1 MKAVVMAGGEGTR
14 LRPLTNLR
22 PKPMVPIANQPVMEH
37 IIGLVKHHGITD
49 VVATLAFMPRVI
61 EDYFGSGDEWG
72 VNMSYAL
79 EDSPLGT
86 AGSVKNAES
95 LIGDDTFVVISGD
108 ALTDI
113 DLTKVIAFHKAKG
126 GPVTIALKAVPDP
139 LDFGVVVTDDNGR
152 IERFLEK
159 PTWGQVFSDMINT
172 GIYVMEP
179 EVFKHIPADR
189 PFDFSSELFPLL
201 MDVGFELFGCPVEG
215 YWCDV
220 GSVESYIQ
228 AHRDILDGK
237 AMVYIPGVSAREGL
251 WVGEG
256 SEVDPTAHIG
266 SSVVIGRNVTIR
278 AGASVGDYT
287 VLGDNCV
294 VSTNASVNHSIIW
307 SDSFIGKQASVNGS
321 VLCRKVDVRARARV
335 EIGAVIGDEVLIG
348 QGATVLSGV
357 QIYPYKRVES
367 AAILGESLIWR
378 NTGARDLFGDSG
390 ISGLVGIDIT
400 PELGLKVSQAFG
412 SLLPKGSHVVCSR
425 DVSRASRM
433 IKRAV
438 VAGLNSAGC
447 NVRDLRVASPAVNR
461 FTTHDTRCVAGMH
474 VCQSVADPQ
483 IVEIHFYDKTGLDIA
498 PWEEKKVERLYAR
511 GEFRRAFLDEVGDI
525 IYPPRAMEY
534 YSAGLSYALEKSQLD
549 DSWIKVVA
557 DLSYGVGAV
566 ILPQVVSGWHVN
578 LLSFNPFSDAE
589 RTMASASEEEPDYGD
604 ILHGIELFG
613 ADFGVR
619 FEPSAERI
627 RLVTPSGR
635 VLDGDT
641 ALHAMVDLW
650 CRTDPTTLP
659 IAVPLAASRV
669 IETIAARTGHTV
681 LRPGRSRRSLAALAV
696 EHKIGFAGSTS
707 GGFIFPEFLAS
718 YDGVMA
724 LGMLARM
731 LATDGRSLDVV
742 VDELP
747 EFHKVEIEVSCPND
761 RKGAVMRAVTE
772 YSSGM
777 DADLTE
783 GVRVAVE
790 GGWAL
795 VLPHGS
801 DPVVMVYA
809 EGSDSGQAMAL
820 AEEWKSV
827 VDAAATGG

>member
-1 MKAVVMAGGEGTR
+1 MKAVIMAGGEGTR

-22 PKPMVPIANQPVMEH
+22 PKPMVPIVNQPVMEH
-37 IIGLVKHHGITD
+37 IIGLLKHHGITEI
-49 VVATLAFMPRVI
+49 VATLAFMPKVI
-61 EDYFGSGDEWG
+61 EDYFGSGEEWG
-72 VNMSYAL
+72 VQIDYAL
-79 EDSPLGT
+79 EESPLGT
-86 AGSVKNAES
+86 AGSVKNAEHLLREES
-95 LIGDDTFVVISGD
+95 FVVISGD
-108 ALTDI
+108 AITDI
-113 DLTKVIAFHKAKG
+113 DLTAVIAFHKAKG
-126 GPVTIALKAVPDP
+126 GPVTIALKGVPDP
-139 LDFGVVVTDDNGR
+139 LDFGVVITDDDGR

-179 EVFKHIPADR
+179 EVFQFIPKDR

-201 MDVGFELFGCPVEG
+201 MEKGYDLYGCPVEG

-220 GSVESYIQ
+220 GSVDSYMQ
-228 AHRDILDGK
+228 VHRDILDGQ
-237 AMVYIPGVSAREGL
+237 AMVFTPGVCAREGL

-256 SEVDPTAHIG
+256 SQVDPSASIG
-266 SSVVIGRNVTIR
+266 HRVVLGRNVTIR
-278 AGASVGDYT
+278 EGAHIGDNT

-294 VSTNASVNHSIIW
+294 VGANAGVSHSIVW
-307 SDSFIGKQASVNGS
+307 SDSFIGKQANVAGS
-321 VLCRKVDVRARARV
+321 IICRRVDIRSRARV
-335 EIGAVIGDEVLIG
+335 EMGAVIGDEVMIG
-348 QGATVLSGV
+348 QGATISPGV
-357 QIYPYKRVES
+357 QIYPYKTVEPS
-367 AAILGESLIWR
+367 AVVGESLIWQSTATR
-378 NTGARDLFGDSG
+378 SLFGDTG

-400 PELGLKVSQAFG
+400 PELALKVSQAFG
-412 SLLPKGSHVVCSR
+412 SLLPKGSHVVVSR
-425 DVSRASRM
+425 DASRASRM
-433 IKRAV
+433 IKRAL

-447 NVRDLRVASPAVNR
+447 NVRDLRVASPALNR

-474 VCQSVADPQ
+474 VCQSIADPQ
-483 IVEIHFYDKTGLDIA
+483 ILEIHFYDKTGLDIA
-498 PWEEKKVERLYAR
+498 PWEEKKVERLHFR

-534 YSAGLSYALEKSQLD
+534 YSAGLSYALEHMQLSD
-549 DSWIKVVA
+549 GWIKVVA
-557 DLSYGVGAV
+557 DLSSGVGAV
-566 ILPQVVSGWHVN
+566 VLPQVVSGWHIN

-589 RTMASASEEEPDYGD
+589 RTVTFASEETPDYSD
-604 ILHGIELFG
+604 VLHGIELFG
-613 ADFGVR
+613 ADFGIKL
-619 FEPSAERI
+619 EPSAERVT
-627 RLVTPSGR
+627 LVTPKGK

-650 CRTDPTTLP
+650 CRTEAAGRP
-659 IAVPLAASRV
+659 IAVTLAASQV
-669 IETIAARTGHTV
+669 VEQIAARTGHSV
-681 LRPGRSRRSLAALAV
+681 LRPGRSRRSLAALALAH
-696 EHKIGFAGSTS
+696 EIGFAGSTN
-707 GGFIFPEFLAS
+707 GGYIFPAFLAS

-731 LATDGRSLDVV
+731 LATDGRSLDTV

-747 EFHKVEIEVSCPND
+747 AFHKVMIDVVCPND

-783 GVRVAVE
+783 GVRVHVT

-801 DPVVMVYA
+801 DPIVTIYA
-809 EGSDSGQAMAL
+809 ERNDDLEALAL

-827 VDAAATGG
+827 VEAATRG

>member
-1 MKAVVMAGGEGTR
+1 MAGGEGTR

-61 EDYFGSGDEWG
+61 EDFFGSGEEWG
-72 VNMSYAL
+72 VNISYAL
-79 EDSPLGT
+79 EESPLGT
-86 AGSVKNAES
+86 AGSVKNAEN
-95 LIGDDTFVVISGD
+95 LIGEETFVVISGD

-113 DLTKVIAFHKAKG
+113 DLTKVIEFHQAKG

-139 LDFGVVVTDDNGR
+139 LDFGVVVTDDDGR

-179 EVFKHIPADR
+179 EVFKHIPKDK

-201 MDVGFELFGCPVEG
+201 MDLGFELYGCPVEG

-220 GSVESYIQ
+220 GSVESYMQ

-237 AMVYIPGVSAREGL
+237 AMVFIPGVSAREGL

-256 SEVDPTAHIG
+256 SEVDPTAHVG
-266 SSVVIGRNVTIR
+266 SAVVIGRNVTIR
-278 AGASVGDYT
+278 AGAHVGDYT

-294 VSTNASVNHSIIW
+294 VSNNSSVSHSIIW
-307 SDSFIGKQASVNGS
+307 SDSFVGKQASVTGS

-378 NTGARDLFGDSG
+378 NTGARDLFGDTG

-483 IVEIHFYDKTGLDIA
+483 IIEIHFYDKAGLDIA
-498 PWEEKKVERLYAR
+498 PWEEKKVERLYFR

-534 YSAGLSYALEKSQLD
+534 YSAGLSYALEKAQLD

-566 ILPQVVSGWHVN
+566 ILPQVVGGWHVN

-589 RTMASASEEEPDYGD
+589 RTIASASEVEPDYGD

-619 FEPSAERI
+619 LEPSAERI

-650 CRTDPTTLP
+650 CRTDPTSLP
-659 IAVPLAASRV
+659 IAVPLSASRV
-669 IETIAARTGHTV
+669 VETIAERTGHKV

-696 EHKIGFAGSTS
+696 EHRIGFAGSTS

-731 LATDGRSLDVV
+731 LATDGRSLDAV

-747 EFHKVEIEVSCPND
+747 KFHKVELEVSCPND

-783 GVRVAVE
+783 GVRVAVD

-795 VLPHGS
+795 VLPHGT
-801 DPVVMVYA
+801 DPIVTIYA
-809 EGSDSGQAMAL
+809 EGSDSAQAMAL

-827 VDAAATGG
+827 VEAAATGG

>member
-61 EDYFGSGDEWG
+61 EDFFGNGDEWG
-72 VNMSYAL
+72 VNISYAL

-86 AGSVKNAES
+86 AGSVKNAEH
-95 LIGDDTFVVISGD
+95 LIGDETFVVISGD

-113 DLTKVIAFHKAKG
+113 NLSEVIAFHKSKG
-126 GPVTIALKAVPDP
+126 GAVTIALKSVPDP
-139 LDFGVVVTDDNGR
+139 LDFGVVVTDDNGL

-179 EVFKHIPADR
+179 EVFQHIPEGK

-201 MDVGFELFGCPVEG
+201 MERGYELYGCPVAG

-220 GSVESYIQ
+220 GSVETYMQ

-237 AMVYIPGVSAREGL
+237 AMVFIPGVSAREGL

-256 SEVDPTAHIG
+256 SDVDPTAEIG
-266 SSVVIGRNVTIR
+266 SAVVLGRNVTIR
-278 AGASVGDYT
+278 AGAHIGDYT

-294 VSTNASVNHSIIW
+294 IGNNASVSHSVVW
-307 SDSFIGKQASVNGS
+307 GDSFIGKQASVSGS
-321 VLCRKVDVRARARV
+321 VLCRKVDVRSRGRV

-357 QIYPYKRVES
+357 QIYPFKRVEQG
-367 AAILGESLIWR
+367 AILGESLIWR
-378 NTGARDLFGDSG
+378 NTGTRDLFGENG
-390 ISGLVGIDIT
+390 IAGLVGIDIT
-400 PELGLKVSQAFG
+400 PELALKVSQAFG

-425 DVSRASRM
+425 DSNRASRM

-474 VCQSVADPQ
+474 VCQSVEDPQ
-483 IVEIHFYDKTGLDIA
+483 ILEIHFYDKAGLDIA
-498 PWEEKKVERLYAR
+498 PWDEKKVERLYSR

-534 YSAGLSYALEKSQLD
+534 YSAGLSYALEKRQLD
-549 DSWIKVVA
+549 DAWIKVVA
-557 DLSYGVGAV
+557 DLSNGVASV

-589 RTMASASEEEPDYGD
+589 RTTALVSEDEPDYTD

-613 ADFGVR
+613 ADFGLR
-619 FEPSAERI
+619 FEASAERI
-627 RLVTPSGR
+627 TLVTPAG
-635 VLDGDT
+635 VILDGDT

-669 IETIAARTGHTV
+669 VETIANRTGHKV

-696 EHKIGFAGSTS
+696 EHRIGFAGSTT
-707 GGFIFPEFLAS
+707 GGYIFPEFLAS

-724 LGMLARM
+724 MGMLARM
-731 LATDGRSLDVV
+731 LATDGRSLDTVV
-742 VDELP
+742 EELP
-747 EFHKVEIEVSCPND
+747 KFHMVQLDVPCGND

-783 GVRVAVE
+783 GVRVTVE

-801 DPVVMVYA
+801 DPIVTIFA
-809 EGSDSGQAMAL
+809 EGADATQARAL

-827 VDAAATGG
+827 VESAATGG